1 MTTSTAIE
9 PLLEVRGLS
18 KSYGGVKAVQDISFS
33 VRPGEV
39 VALVGPNGAGKTTL
53 IDIVFGTQRADGG
66 EVRLRGRPLTGSS
79 ERRARQ
85 GLARTF
91 QHPQVALELTALE
104 NIVPG
109 LFGREIG
116 SFRSAWKWAWTGLSR
131 TPDAALAAAADIAT
145 RYGISDVTAPC
156 GDVSLGTRRLVE
168 VARAMASE
176 PAVMLLDEPFA
187 SGDPESIEAIAG
199 AVRTIQESGNG
210 VVLVDH
216 NVDLVRELATSVVL
230 LNFGEV
236 AFTGP
241 PDECLSSPAMREVYF
256 GEEE

>member
-1 MTTSTAIE
+1 MTSLTALE

-33 VRPGEV
+33 VKPGEV

-53 IDIVFGTQRADGG
+53 IDIVFGTQRADAG
-66 EVRLRGRPLTGSS
+66 EVRLRGRTLSGSS
-79 ERRARQ
+79 ERRARH

-109 LFGREIG
+109 LFGHEIG
-116 SFRSAWKWAWTGLSR
+116 TFRSAWKWAWLGLCR
-131 TPDAALAAAADIAT
+131 NPATALDAAREVAA
-145 RYGISDVTAPC
+145 RYGIDDVTVPC

-168 VARAMASE
+168 VARAMAGD
-176 PAVMLLDEPFA
+176 PAVLLLDEPFA

-199 AVRTIQESGNG
+199 AVRTIQDAGNG

-236 AFTGP
+236 AFSGP
-241 PDECLSSPAMREVYF
+241 PDECMSSPAMREVYF

>member
-1 MTTSTAIE
+1 MTAPTATE

-18 KSYGGVKAVQDISFS
+18 KSYGGVRAVRDVSFG
-33 VRPGEV
+33 VGAGEV

-53 IDIVFGTQRADGG
+53 IDIVFGTQRADAG
-66 EVRLRGRPLTGSS
+66 EIRLLGRTVTGAA
-79 ERRARQ
+79 EHRARQ

-109 LFGREIG
+109 LHGRAIG
-116 SFRSAWKWAWTGLSR
+116 SFPAAWRWAWRGLFR
-131 TPDAALAAAADIAT
+131 HPGATIDRAAAIAA
-145 RYGISDVTAPC
+145 RYGIADTTVPC
-156 GDVSLGTRRLVE
+156 GDLSLGTRRLVE

-176 PAVMLLDEPFA
+176 PAVLLLDEPFA
-187 SGDPESIEAIAG
+187 SGDPESIEAVVG
-199 AVRTIQESGNG
+199 AVRTIQEAGNG

-216 NVDLVRELATSVVL
+216 NVDLVRELATHVVL

-241 PDECLSSPAMREVYF
+241 PDACMSSPAMREVYF
-256 GEEE
+256 GEGA

>member
-1 MTTSTAIE
+1 MTASTATE

-33 VRPGEV
+33 VGPGEV

-53 IDIVFGTQRADGG
+53 IDIVFGTQRADAG

-109 LFGREIG
+109 LFGNRIG
-116 SFRSAWKWAWTGLSR
+116 SFRSAWAWAWRGLSSAPESAI
-131 TPDAALAAAADIAT
+131 TIAAEVAA
-145 RYGISDVTAPC
+145 RYGIDDVTVPC

-176 PAVMLLDEPFA
+176 PAVLLLDEPFA

-199 AVRTIQESGNG
+199 AVRTIQEAGNG

-236 AFTGP
+236 AFAGTP
-241 PDECLSSPAMREVYF
+241 EACMSSPAMREVYF
-256 GEEE
+256 GEEA

>member
-1 MTTSTAIE
+1 MTPLTVTE

-18 KSYGGVKAVQDISFS
+18 KDYGGVKAVHDISFS
-33 VRPGEV
+33 VKPGEV

-53 IDIVFGTQRADGG
+53 IDIIFGTQRADAG
-66 EVRLRGRPLTGSS
+66 EVRLRGRPLTGTS
-79 ERRARQ
+79 ERRARR

-116 SFRSAWKWAWTGLSR
+116 SFRSAWKWAWLGLSR
-131 TPDAALAAAADIAT
+131 NPGTAIGAAAEVAG
-145 RYGISDVTAPC
+145 RYGIENVTAPC
-156 GDVSLGTRRLVE
+156 GDLSLGTRRLVE

-176 PAVMLLDEPFA
+176 PAVLLLDEPFA

-199 AVRTIQESGNG
+199 AVRTIQEAGNG

-230 LNFGEV
+230 LNFGEI
-236 AFTGP
+236 AFAGP
-241 PDECLSSPAMREVYF
+241 PDECMSSPAMREVYF
-256 GEEE
+256 GEEA